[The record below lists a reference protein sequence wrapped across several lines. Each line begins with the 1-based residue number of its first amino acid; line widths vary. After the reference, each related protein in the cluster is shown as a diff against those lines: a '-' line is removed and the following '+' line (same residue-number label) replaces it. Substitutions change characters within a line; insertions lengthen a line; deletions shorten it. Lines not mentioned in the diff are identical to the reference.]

1 MDTSYII
8 PVPLTE
14 VNKTNWR
21 FAGIYKITNTIN
33 GKCYIGQ
40 AIDVRDRLMVHANNK
55 HDRKLVIYKAF
66 EKYGIDNFE
75 ARILLIINTFGKT
88 KDEIKKELNYHECF
102 YIDLY
107 DSYKNGYNMTPGG
120 DSGRLGFKHTQET
133 IEKIRRAHQNYTP
146 KAAKDASRKTYG
158 YDILT
163 KCMIDAESIAEMS
176 HKSGVDYR
184 SIGHKCKNENFRK
197 GGRFLANKRWM
208 FSFSKEDLVNRIN
221 YYISGE
227 YQKDF
232 HNRHV
237 DHWIKWRERKY
248 GGFQ

>member
-8 PVPLTE
+8 PVSLTE
-14 VNKTNWR
+14 VNKTDWK
-21 FAGIYKITNTIN
+21 FTGIYKITNTIT
-33 GKCYIGQ
+33 GKCYVGQ
-40 AIDVRDRLMVHANNK
+40 AIDIRDRLMCHANNN
-55 HDRKLVIYKAF
+55 HNRKLAIYKAF

-107 DSYKNGYNMTPGG
+107 NSYKDGYNMTPGG
-120 DSGRLGFKHTQET
+120 DSGRLGFKHTKET
-133 IEKIRRAHQNYTP
+133 IEKIKQTHKNYTP

-163 KCMIDAESIAEMS
+163 KCVIDAESIAEMS

-184 SIGHKCKNENFRK
+184 NIGHICNNENYK
-197 GGRFLANKRWM
+197 NGGRFIANKRWI
-208 FSFSKEDLVNRIN
+208 FAFSKEVLTDKIN
-221 YYISGE
+221 YYVSGE
-227 YQKDF
+227 YKKSF
-232 HNRHV
+232 HKRHT
-237 DHWIKWRERKY
+237 DHWIKWRERKN
-248 GGFQ
+248 G

>member
-1 MDTSYII
+1 MNTSYII
-8 PVPLTE
+8 PVNLTE
-14 VNKTNWR
+14 VKQTDWK
-21 FAGIYKITNTIN
+21 FAGIYKITNVVT

-40 AIDVRDRLMVHANNK
+40 AIDIRARLMEHANNK
-55 HDRKLVIYKAF
+55 HNRKLVLYKAI
-66 EKYGIDNFE
+66 EKYGIENFE
-75 ARILLIINTFGKT
+75 ARLLLIINTFGKT
-88 KDEIKKELNYHECF
+88 SQEIKKELNYHECF

-107 DSYKNGYNMTPGG
+107 NSYSDGYNMTPGG
-120 DSGRLGFKHTQET
+120 DSGRLGFKHTKET
-133 IEKIRRAHQNYTP
+133 IEKMREAHKNYIP
-146 KAAKDASRKTYG
+146 KVAKDASKKTYG

-163 KCMIDAESIAEMS
+163 KCMVDAESIAEMS
-176 HKSGVDYR
+176 HKSGVDCR
-184 SIGHKCKNENFRK
+184 SIGQICENENFRK

-248 GGFQ
+248 GRFQ